1 MAEPER
7 VRRASYGAASPV
19 VGVRGAR
26 TRQQIVDVALQLFAE
41 RGFHGTI
48 VEDIARSV
56 GISRA
61 TLYQYFASKEE
72 LFRELVEESS
82 AGAPHNAMK
91 SAQLRVM
98 RRLARLGPT
107 AEGVDNLHWWLG
119 EVTWVYEKY
128 ATLFVQW
135 ANVDTPDGPL
145 RPMLGRFLETY
156 TTRLSERLV
165 QGGVVGVDSEDLALA
180 LWSMIERFNYYRHT
194 RATGLTDDA
203 AVDNLAVVAQLIVFP
218 ETPSALLAVRGHS
231 MTLGRDWAQAAAVFE
246 ARPDWQPRAG
256 RFASLSDQAFTT
268 VRDLLD
274 AGARLLATSGYHD
287 TSVNKIVREAGRSRG
302 TFYKYFDG
310 KLDLLL
316 TLARECAENIRALSD
331 RLGRVGTSGELRAWL
346 ADFLALHETH
356 SGVFRVW
363 LEQVVDDPAVRETST
378 VAIGSAL
385 AGITRLLSRVERAYA
400 LDLGASALMVLGL
413 LERLPGQPGGTR
425 DERPT
430 GRLLDTLAIVMER
443 GFLNSGT

>member
-19 VGVRGAR
+19 VGARGAR

-41 RGFHGTI
+41 RGFHGTV

-72 LFRELVEESS
+72 LFRELVEES
-82 AGAPHNAMK
+82 G

-98 RRLARLGPT
+98 RRLGRLGPT
-107 AEGVDNLHWWLG
+107 AEGFDNLHWWLG

-316 TLARECAENIRALSD
+316 TLARECAENIRELSD

-385 AGITRLLSRVERAYA
+385 AGITGLLSRVERAYA

-413 LERLPGQPGGTR
+413 LERLPDQPRGTR
-425 DERPT
+425 EERPT
-430 GRLLDTLAIVMER
+430 DRLLDTLASVMER